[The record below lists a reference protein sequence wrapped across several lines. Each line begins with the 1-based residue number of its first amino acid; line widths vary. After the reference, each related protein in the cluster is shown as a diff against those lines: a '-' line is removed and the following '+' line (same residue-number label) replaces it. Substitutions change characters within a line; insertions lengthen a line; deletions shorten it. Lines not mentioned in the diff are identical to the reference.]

1 MNIQSQIEAILFSA
15 DQPVTLEDIIAFFS
29 KTNGMEYSQEEILSN
44 IQKSAMFYNEHNSPL
59 SIVNTGG
66 GYIFKTKSEY
76 HSLIASFLQ
85 RDVVK
90 KLTQAALETLA
101 VIAYKQPVTKSEIE
115 IIRGVNCDYTVQ
127 KLMERDLVELKG
139 RSEEVG
145 RPLFY
150 GTTDYFLDYFGMNNL
165 EELPKLKEFFETENQ
180 IGEKENIIQQD

>member
-15 DQPVTLEDIIAFFS
+15 DQPISLEEIIAFFS
-29 KTNGMEYSQEEILSN
+29 KVNGMEYSEEEILSHLESL
-44 IQKSAMFYNEHNSPL
+44 IKFYNEQVLPF
-59 SIVNTGG
+59 SIVHTGG
-66 GYIFKTKSEY
+66 GYIFKTKVEF
-76 HSLIASFLQ
+76 HSIIASFLQ

-150 GTTDYFLDYFGMNNL
+150 GTTDYFLNYFGMNSL
-165 EELPKLKEFFETENQ
+165 VELPKLKEFIETENQ

>member
-15 DQPVTLEDIIAFFS
+15 DQPVTLEEFIAFFS
-29 KTNGMEYSQEEILSN
+29 KFHGMEYSKEVIMSH
-44 IQKSAMFYNEHNSPL
+44 IQNSIDFYNEQNIPF
-59 SIVNTGG
+59 SIVHTGG
-66 GYIFKTKSEY
+66 GYVFKTKSEY
-76 HSLIASFLQ
+76 HSIITSFLQ

-150 GTTDYFLDYFGMNNL
+150 GTTDYFLDYFGMNSL
-165 EELPKLKEFFETENQ
+165 VELPKLKEFIETENQ
-180 IGEKENIIQQD
+180 IGEKENIIQED